1 MKKIAY
7 LLNHPND
14 IALASIFYKT
24 KPEDVQVKIIM
35 TNFFAMDKYSW
46 GSRVGKSKSLDPCI
60 RPSDYDD
67 IKEIYPEGDIII
79 CKSEQEFIN
88 ETTSGKYDICVSR
101 GRELF
106 VFPEWADKTIALSMN
121 RCYFNRLLDVFP
133 FYKNLNV
140 FLYSDE
146 WKKESSCGN
155 FCMDPRNSYDQVNEN
170 IDKIHGVDIFYHNFE
185 ILKEK
190 YPNRID
196 ARSDLGLPEDKKI
209 ALLSFRMAE
218 SSFSIYRNLSEF
230 LEKTEKMINDFRD
243 RGYYI
248 VSRERTDSANITWD
262 RSRGFHGQ
270 IDKFNNLIDR
280 KINDHGGFPSV
291 PWRLCYTSDVMLL
304 SDTSGLATNEGVGC
318 RTPIFMPKVDRDFS
332 QIFPKDHPIN
342 PVQRGLFESGL
353 IFDDPDEL
361 DELGIKEYRNSIED
375 FISRWY
381 NTDVNKFWNEILR

>member
-155 FCMDPRNSYDQVNEN
+155 FCMDPRNSYDQVNE
-170 IDKIHGVDIFYHNFE
+170 
-185 ILKEK
+185 L
-190 YPNRID
+190 
-196 ARSDLGLPEDKKI
+196 
-209 ALLSFRMAE
+209 
-218 SSFSIYRNLSEF
+218 
-230 LEKTEKMINDFRD
+230 
-243 RGYYI
+243 
-248 VSRERTDSANITWD
+248 
-262 RSRGFHGQ
+262 
-270 IDKFNNLIDR
+270 
-280 KINDHGGFPSV
+280 
-291 PWRLCYTSDVMLL
+291 
-304 SDTSGLATNEGVGC
+304 
-318 RTPIFMPKVDRDFS
+318 
-332 QIFPKDHPIN
+332 
-342 PVQRGLFESGL
+342 
-353 IFDDPDEL
+353 
-361 DELGIKEYRNSIED
+361 
-375 FISRWY
+375 
-381 NTDVNKFWNEILR
+381 NT